1 MAAWWQSLTA
11 LEHVLLYIAVPA
23 TLVLVI
29 QTILLFAGG
38 VFDADGDGEVDGG
51 LDQDGFDPMDG
62 HFDVDGHD
70 APPGG
75 DGSDLTPDHP
85 GGPDTALHLFTVRGV
100 VAFLVLFGWGG
111 LCLCQVGMPG
121 FLAGFLAV
129 PIGFAGMVGIALAVR
144 QAVRLQYD
152 GTLDLRNAVGLAGQ
166 VYLTVPPARTG
177 EGKVMVTVQEQ
188 LRELDARTDSTQP
201 IPTGSAVRVT
211 GLAGRDILLVEPA
224 PASSGQQEKQEE

>member
-1 MAAWWQSLTA
+1 MAAWWQSLTL
-11 LEHVLLYIAVPA
+11 LEHILLYIAVPA
-23 TLVLVI
+23 TLILVL
-29 QTILLFAGG
+29 QTVLLFAGG
-38 VFDADGDGEVDGG
+38 AFDSDGDTDLDGGADGDLDHDPGGLDHEMPDGG
-51 LDQDGFDPMDG
+51 LP
-62 HFDVDGHD
+62 
-70 APPGG
+70 G
-75 DGSDLTPDHP
+75 DGEAHGQPD
-85 GGPDTALHLFTVRGV
+85 GPDSGLHLFTVRGV

-121 FLAGFLAV
+121 FLAVFLAV

-188 LRELDARTDSTQP
+188 LRELDARTDSPQP

>member
-1 MAAWWQSLTA
+1 M
-11 LEHVLLYIAVPA
+11 
-23 TLVLVI
+23 
-29 QTILLFAGG
+29 
-38 VFDADGDGEVDGG
+38 
-51 LDQDGFDPMDG
+51 
-62 HFDVDGHD
+62 
-70 APPGG
+70 
-75 DGSDLTPDHP
+75 
-85 GGPDTALHLFTVRGV
+85 RGV

-121 FLAGFLAV
+121 FLAVFLAV

-188 LRELDARTDSTQP
+188 LRELDARTDSPQP

>member
-1 MAAWWQSLTA
+1 M
-11 LEHVLLYIAVPA
+11 
-23 TLVLVI
+23 
-29 QTILLFAGG
+29 G
-38 VFDADGDGEVDGG
+38 
-51 LDQDGFDPMDG
+51 
-62 HFDVDGHD
+62 GHD

-85 GGPDTALHLFTVRGV
+85 GGPDSGLHLFTVRGV

-121 FLAGFLAV
+121 FLAVFLAV

-188 LRELDARTDSTQP
+188 LRELDARTDSPQP

-211 GLAGRDILLVEPA
+211 GLAGRDILLVEPT
-224 PASSGQQEKQEE
+224 PASSGQQENQEEE

>member
-1 MAAWWQSLTA
+1 MAAWWQSLTL
-11 LEHVLLYIAVPA
+11 LEHILLYIAVPA
-23 TLVLVI
+23 TLILVL
-29 QTILLFAGG
+29 QTVLLFAGG
-38 VFDADGDGEVDGG
+38 AFDSDGDADGGPDDPEGVPGDGE
-51 LDQDGFDPMDG
+51 
-62 HFDVDGHD
+62 
-70 APPGG
+70 
-75 DGSDLTPDHP
+75 P
-85 GGPDTALHLFTVRGV
+85 GGPPGDADAHGQPDGPDSGLHLFTVRGV

-121 FLAGFLAV
+121 FLAVFLAV